1 MRPTI
6 TLFSRLLIGAI
17 FALLSATSHAQSLPD
32 GVELGMTVAQLQQAV
47 ATLKPVPRPVRMA
60 GGLVGSWTSQA
71 VTIAGIEV
79 APTYF
84 FANGQLRR
92 IEYLAPSPVDE
103 MSYDAVLAWARAQ
116 WGAELSS
123 QGSEGAY
130 ANWAQGD
137 VDAYL
142 QRVGAT
148 QPSQLRLVVKRR
160 VLKNANEL

>member
-1 MRPTI
+1 
-6 TLFSRLLIGAI
+6 
-17 FALLSATSHAQSLPD
+17 
-32 GVELGMTVAQLQQAV
+32 
-47 ATLKPVPRPVRMA
+47 
-60 GGLVGSWTSQA
+60 
-71 VTIAGIEV
+71 
-79 APTYF
+79 
-84 FANGQLRR
+84 
-92 IEYLAPSPVDE
+92 

-137 VDAYL
+137 VDVYL
-142 QRVGAT
+142 QRVGGT